1 MMLKI
6 ISSIKVSFILFTSLF
21 CYLQILI
28 IGFNLELVIFLF
40 CFVSFFVEII
50 LKNINILLEED

>member
-28 IGFNLELVIFLF
+28 IGFNLDLFIFLF
-40 CFVSFFVEII
+40 FFVSFFVEII